1 MTQFPKTTERQP
13 QMQEAQRGMQLEQRY
28 KHLDTSQANCWKTA

>member
-13 QMQEAQRGMQLEQRY
+13 QMQEAKDGVLEQRF
-28 KHLDTSQANCWKTA
+28 KHMDTSQANCWKTA